1 MKEVIID
8 VETTGATN
16 GTNGNPFSANNHLC
30 LFGWRVA
37 GTNQITSTVPNVLDP
52 KDLLLVGFNI
62 KFDLHWWSRGMAI
75 RPVKLWD
82 CQYVQYCLW
91 RQKVAWISLDDC
103 LRYYGFPLKLDIVKT
118 EYWDKGIDTDQV
130 PEHIL
135 REYLEGDLERTEQVY
150 RKQREILE
158 DMPDMLQLVTL
169 GNSDII
175 NTFYMEQAGIP
186 YDNVSS
192 IVAGNEILERIKR
205 IDSDLSTLVGS
216 SSTINWN
223 SNDSISV
230 ILFGGVLKEEYRE
243 RYSQTLKSGVVK
255 EKERWAIREIP
266 FPTLTKPIS
275 PEREKKK
282 GFYSVNEDVL
292 TKLKNK
298 GKPPVRKICELLLE
312 RAKLEKA
319 VSSYYH
325 GLPSLL
331 ETMYWTDNILH
342 GQLNHAVTRTGRLA
356 SKLPNQQ
363 NIPDQ
368 IGAFCHSRFT
378 DYSRL

>member
-16 GTNGNPFSANNHLC
+16 GTNGNPFSSVNRLA
-30 LFGWRVA
+30 LFGYRTEA
-37 GTNQITSTVPNVLDP
+37 TNRIFTEAPDQEIDR
-52 KDLLLVGFNI
+52 DIIYIGFNI
-62 KFDLHWWSRGMAI
+62 KFDLHWWARKCSLSLNKI
-75 RPVKLWD
+75 WD
-82 CQYVQYCLW
+82 CQYAQYCLW

-103 LRYYGFPLKLDIVKT
+103 LKYYGFPLKLDIVKT
-118 EYWDKGIDTDQV
+118 EYWEKGIDTDQV

-158 DMPDMLQLVTL
+158 DMPDMLRLVTL

-192 IVAGNEILERIKR
+192 IVAGNEILERIQR
-205 IDSDLSTLVGS
+205 IDSGLSTLVGS

-230 ILFGGVLKEEYRE
+230 ILFGGVLKEKYRE

-255 EKERWAIREIP
+255 EKERWSIREIP
-266 FPTLTKPIS
+266 FPALTKPIS
-275 PEREKKK
+275 PEREKP

-298 GKPPVRKICELLLE
+298 GKPQVRKICELLLE

-356 SKLPNQQ
+356 SRLPNQQ